1 MNSDNNSIGVL
12 SPKRRQNA
20 SKFKPREATLESF
33 KEGFSLDELFFRCKM
48 GVERGAQK
56 GAAGHL

>member
-1 MNSDNNSIGVL
+1 MNSDNNRIGVL

-20 SKFKPREATLESF
+20 SKFKPREAKESF
-33 KEGFSLDELFFRCKM
+33 KVGFSLDELFFRCKM
-48 GVERGAQK
+48 GVERGAQE